1 MLTTAIKNALLDQ
14 IKIGLNDAYLI
25 EDPSLTIALG
35 STRTAVASLSVTYP
49 TYHDLVWDS
58 ASVSKVITTNSPNNS
73 NPINFSVKALESPNR
88 LVIVDNSDV
97 AVCIFELATPVPSYT
112 VAGPYYVRQLSLE
125 ITEV

>member
-25 EDPSLTIALG
+25 EDPSLTITLG
-35 STRTAVASLSVTYP
+35 ATRIAVESLSVTYP
-49 TYHDLVWDS
+49 IHHDLVWSS
-58 ASVSKVITTNSPNNS
+58 ASVSIVITTNSPNNS
-73 NPINFSVKALESPNR
+73 NPINFSVKPLESPNR
-88 LVIVDNSDV
+88 LVIVSNSNV
-97 AVCIFELATPVPSYT
+97 AVCIFELATPIPTYT

>member
-25 EDPSLTIALG
+25 EDPSLTITLG
-35 STRTAVASLSVTYP
+35 AAKMADESLSVTYP
-49 TYHDLVWDS
+49 MHHDLVWSS
-58 ASVSKVITTNSPNNS
+58 ASVSKIITTNSPNNS
-73 NPINFSVKALESPNR
+73 NPINFSVKPLESPNR
-88 LVIVDNSDV
+88 LVIVGNSG
-97 AVCIFELATPVPSYT
+97 ATVCIFELAAPTYT